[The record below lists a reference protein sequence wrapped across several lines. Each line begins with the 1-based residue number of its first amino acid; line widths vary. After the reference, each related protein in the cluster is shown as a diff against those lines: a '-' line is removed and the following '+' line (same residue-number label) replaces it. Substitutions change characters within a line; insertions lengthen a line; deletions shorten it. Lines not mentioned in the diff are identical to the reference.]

1 MSSSLRSPPRLSD
14 SPGRSIGE
22 SLLIYDLDER
32 AAHFVRPLELK
43 PVSCAFQD
51 LESIVPNHL
60 SRGALSLQTT
70 EGGILVAPQEHGGR
84 SDLHVARQR
93 RPPGS
98 GHQVGAV
105 IVEPDVESTRSR
117 HRADEQ
123 LNQRAWHR
131 YRVGAH

>member
-105 IVEPDVESTRSR
+105 IVGRGGELSGDRDRWGEVLDR
-117 HRADEQ
+117 
-123 LNQRAWHR
+123 
-131 YRVGAH
+131 